1 MTARQD
7 RSFIFTVR
15 QITQYVRSLLAQDR
29 TLQDVRVRGEIGD
42 CVRHNSGHLYCTLK
56 DDQSQLRC
64 VMWRDDVS
72 QLTFLPTNGMEVLV
86 RGSITVYEARGQYQ
100 LVAREMQ
107 QAGVGDLYL
116 RFERLK
122 RKLEAEGL
130 FDESRKRPLPAFRAG
145 WRSSPPWT
153 APPCT
158 TSSPP
163 CAIAGPRLRWC

>member
-1 MTARQD
+1 MTARPD

-56 DDQSQLRC
+56 DNHSQLRC

-86 RGSITVYEARGQYQ
+86 RGAITVYEARG
-100 LVAREMQ
+100 
-107 QAGVGDLYL
+107 
-116 RFERLK
+116 
-122 RKLEAEGL
+122 
-130 FDESRKRPLPAFRAG
+130 
-145 WRSSPPWT
+145 
-153 APPCT
+153 
-158 TSSPP
+158 
-163 CAIAGPRLRWC
+163 